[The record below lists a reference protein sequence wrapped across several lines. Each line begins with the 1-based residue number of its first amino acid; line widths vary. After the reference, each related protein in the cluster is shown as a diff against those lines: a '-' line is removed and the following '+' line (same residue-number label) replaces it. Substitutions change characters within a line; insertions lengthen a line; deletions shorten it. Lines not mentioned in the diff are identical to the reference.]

1 MFWHNALKSL
11 RMAAQPNRLSN
22 RNIRIYA
29 IGCKNMQLGALNM
42 PQAKVLSSR
51 ELRRVL
57 DYVATRKHAARNR
70 AILLTTHLA
79 AMRIGEVAALRV
91 GDVLAKDGSVK
102 AEIQLSAAQTKGK
115 HARTVYVSER
125 LRKELASYAKDR
137 FQHAPATAPF
147 FPTQKRTAFS
157 ANSLCQAVN
166 AIYDSAGLEG
176 ATSHSGRRSLITSL
190 ASKGVGVRVLAAI
203 AGHRD
208 IRVTQAYIDVNDTMM
223 RAAVELAG

>member
-1 MFWHNALKSL
+1 
-11 RMAAQPNRLSN
+11 
-22 RNIRIYA
+22 
-29 IGCKNMQLGALNM
+29 M
-42 PQAKVLSSR
+42 PQARVLKAS

-57 DYVATRKHAARNR
+57 DHVATRPHAARNR
-70 AILLTTHLA
+70 AMLLLTHWA

-91 GDVLAKDGSVK
+91 GDVVGKDGSVK
-102 AEIQLSAAQTKGK
+102 GDIRLDAARTKGK
-115 HARTVYVSER
+115 HARTVYVSDR
-125 LRKELASYAKDR
+125 LRKELGAYVKQLPSVV
-137 FQHAPATAPF
+137 QHDAPL

-157 ANSLCQAVN
+157 ANSLCQLVN
-166 AIYDSAGLEG
+166 LIYARAGMEG

>member
-1 MFWHNALKSL
+1 
-11 RMAAQPNRLSN
+11 
-22 RNIRIYA
+22 
-29 IGCKNMQLGALNM
+29 M
-42 PQAKVLSSR
+42 PQARVLKAS

-57 DYVATRKHAARNR
+57 DHVATRPHAARNR
-70 AILLTTHLA
+70 AMLLLTHWA
-79 AMRIGEVAALRV
+79 AMRIGEVASLRV
-91 GDVLAKDGSVK
+91 GDVVGKDGSVK
-102 AEIQLSAAQTKGK
+102 GDIRLDAARTKGK
-115 HARTVYVSER
+115 HARTVYVSDR
-125 LRKELASYAKDR
+125 LRKELGAYVKQLPSVV
-137 FQHAPATAPF
+137 QHDAPL

-157 ANSLCQAVN
+157 ANSLCQLVN
-166 AIYDSAGLEG
+166 LIYARAGMEG

>member
-1 MFWHNALKSL
+1 MFGELQ
-11 RMAAQPNRLSN
+11 MA
-22 RNIRIYA
+22 
-29 IGCKNMQLGALNM
+29 
-42 PQAKVLSSR
+42 QAKVLTTK

-57 DYVATRKHAARNR
+57 DHISTRPHAARNR
-70 AILLTTHLA
+70 AILLLTHWA

-91 GDVLAKDGSVK
+91 EDILGKDGTVK
-102 AEIQLSAAQTKGK
+102 SEIRLDAAQTKGK

-125 LRKELASYAKDR
+125 LSKELASYAKDR
-137 FQHAPATAPF
+137 FQHAAATAPV

-157 ANSLCQAVN
+157 ANSLCQTVN

>member
-1 MFWHNALKSL
+1 MFGELQ
-11 RMAAQPNRLSN
+11 MA
-22 RNIRIYA
+22 
-29 IGCKNMQLGALNM
+29 
-42 PQAKVLSSR
+42 QAKVLTTK

-57 DYVATRKHAARNR
+57 DHISTRPHAARNR
-70 AILLTTHLA
+70 AILLLTHWA
-79 AMRIGEVAALRV
+79 AMRIGEVAALRIEDIL
-91 GDVLAKDGSVK
+91 GKDGTVK
-102 AEIQLSAAQTKGK
+102 SEIRLDAAQTKGK

-125 LRKELASYAKDR
+125 LSKELASYAKDR
-137 FQHAPATAPF
+137 FQHAAATAPV

-157 ANSLCQAVN
+157 ANSLCQTVN

>member
-1 MFWHNALKSL
+1 MFGELQ
-11 RMAAQPNRLSN
+11 MA
-22 RNIRIYA
+22 
-29 IGCKNMQLGALNM
+29 
-42 PQAKVLSSR
+42 QAKVLTTKD
-51 ELRRVL
+51 LRRVL
-57 DYVATRKHAARNR
+57 DHISTRPHAARNR
-70 AILLTTHLA
+70 AILLLTHWA
-79 AMRIGEVAALRV
+79 AMRIGEVAALRIEDIL
-91 GDVLAKDGSVK
+91 GKDGTVK
-102 AEIQLSAAQTKGK
+102 SEIRLDAAQTKGK

-125 LRKELASYAKDR
+125 LSKELASYAKDR
-137 FQHAPATAPF
+137 FQHAAATAPV

-157 ANSLCQAVN
+157 ANSLCQTVN